1 MKIISKVIAPNKKF
15 KIKFDNKKPN
25 GTPRKI
31 LDTSLALK
39 YGWKSKTR
47 LERAIK
53 ITYQNYIN
61 EK

>member
-1 MKIISKVIAPNKKF
+1 MIAPNKKF

-53 ITYQNYIN
+53 TTYQNYIK